1 LFSMPLRDAANCVA
15 AVKVVVQVVSSNT
28 TTWGRLNAAA
38 LKITEDE
45 YSRIDALIDSKF
57 FKVYSII
64 YSTYTLLVVLLL

>member
-1 LFSMPLRDAANCVA
+1 MPLRDAANCVA